1 MIFSVE
7 RSILAST
14 VSRVKRIAGQRAMFM
29 QVTKNLLVQIKDREM
44 SVAGTNLDM
53 YASIHAG
60 HVDAEDITFLV
71 NADLLNNILSTL
83 RDEPVEFETN
93 GKSLKIK
100 QKETVFTLAL
110 GDPEDFPSVPQVE
123 GTEYSVPSA
132 IFCGAVNS
140 VLPFSGNEKDREVL
154 CSVHLECRDGKINAV
169 ASNGA
174 YLAVRT
180 VEVTGSI
187 EPFEITIPKQSA
199 AYLPLFFS
207 DEADLTL
214 KVDKGGINLDGKKTS
229 VYLRVL
235 ETKYPDWKL
244 AFPNKDGMIRL
255 KVDGQAFMEAAEKV
269 YLLESRAT
277 KIECE
282 DGKVTFSGTG
292 EMGSVL
298 TSITGSCTGKTEV
311 NFDPKMLYQIAKRLI
326 GEVVI
331 YMPEKGMLS
340 PCVFEPSADETYLL
354 MPVQIE

>member
-7 RSILAST
+7 KPTLAT
-14 VSRVKRIAGQRAMFM
+14 AVSRVKRIAGQRAVFM
-29 QVTKNLLVQIKDREM
+29 QVTRNLLLRIKDAQM
-44 SVAGTNLDM
+44 TVTGTNLDM
-53 YASIHAG
+53 YASVHAG
-60 HVDAEDITFLV
+60 DVDAEDVSLLV

-83 RDEPVEFETN
+83 RDEPVEFETD

-110 GDPEDFPSVPQVE
+110 EDPEDFPSVPQVE
-123 GTEYSVPSA
+123 GTEFSVPSA
-132 IFCGAVNS
+132 VFCGAVNS
-140 VLPFSGNEKDREVL
+140 VLPFAGNEKDREVL
-154 CSVHLECRDGKINAV
+154 CSVHLECKDGKINAV

-174 YLAVRT
+174 YLALRT
-180 VEVTGSI
+180 VEASGSI

-207 DEADLTL
+207 DEVDLTL

-235 ETKYPDWKL
+235 EAKYPDWKL
-244 AFPNKDGMIRL
+244 AFPNRDRMIRV

-269 YLLESRAT
+269 YFVECRTT
-277 KIECE
+277 KIECQ
-282 DGKVTFSGTG
+282 DGKITFSGTG

-298 TSITGSCTGKTEV
+298 TSISGSCTGKTEV
-311 NFDPKMLYQIAKRLI
+311 NFDPKLLYQISKRLI

-331 YMPEKGMLS
+331 YMPEKGTLS
-340 PCVFEPSADETYLL
+340 PCVFEPSPDETYLL

>member
-7 RSILAST
+7 KPTLATT
-14 VSRVKRIAGQRAMFM
+14 VSRVKRIAGQRAVLMD
-29 QVTKNLLVQIKDREM
+29 VTRNLLLRIKDGEIT
-44 SVAGTNLDM
+44 VAGTNLDM
-53 YASIHAG
+53 YVSVHAG
-60 HVDAEDITFLV
+60 HVDAEDVTLLV

-83 RDEPVEFETN
+83 RDEPVEFETDA
-93 GKSLKIK
+93 KSLKIK
-100 QKETVFTLAL
+100 QKETVFTVAL
-110 GDPEDFPSVPQVE
+110 EDPEDFPSVPQVE

-140 VLPFSGNEKDREVL
+140 VLPFSGNEKNREVL
-154 CSVHLECRDGKINAV
+154 CSVHLECKDGKINAV

-174 YLAVRT
+174 YLALRT
-180 VEVTGSI
+180 VEVSGSI

-207 DEADLTL
+207 DEVDLTL

-235 ETKYPDWKL
+235 EAKYPDWRL
-244 AFPNKDGMIRL
+244 AFPNKDGMIRV

-282 DGKVTFSGTG
+282 DGRITFSGTG

-298 TSITGSCTGKTEV
+298 TSITGSSTGKTEG
-311 NFDPKMLYQIAKRLI
+311 NFDPKMLYQISKRLI
-326 GEVVI
+326 GEVVLH
-331 YMPEKGMLS
+331 MPEKGTLS
-340 PCVFEPSADETYLL
+340 PCVFEPSPDETYLL